1 MQAPEPEHP
10 MNRKLALF
18 ASTAI
23 ATAALAA
30 PADAGNFYVKMFGGG
45 NWVADAGFTAISPTD
60 TSDTMTWSVGG
71 DAGWIVGGAV
81 GYDLNDIMR
90 GWSTEIEV
98 SYRSNQNNGQWA
110 STTGG
115 GGSSGAVDFD
125 NTSLAVMANAW
136 YEFPIAGISPYIGG
150 GIGWARTRF
159 KGTYDAIAPESFDFK
174 EDGFAWQ
181 LGAGV
186 NIPVKPGMTV
196 GLGYRY
202 FRGPQVTVESY
213 GTVAGGPTNEATS
226 TVDSENHSVI
236 LDLKVS
242 M

>member
-1 MQAPEPEHP
+1 M
-10 MNRKLALF
+10 MKKITLLA
-18 ASTAI
+18 SSAI
-23 ATAALAA
+23 AAVAFAA

-60 TSDTMTWSVGG
+60 TNDTMTWSVGG
-71 DAGWIVGGAV
+71 DTGWVVGGAV

-90 GWSTEIEV
+90 GWSTEVEV
-98 SYRSNQNNGQWA
+98 SYRSNQNNGHWF
-110 STTGG
+110 STA
-115 GGSSGAVDFD
+115 GATTQGKVDFD

-136 YEFPIAGISPYIGG
+136 YEFPIAGVAPYIGG
-150 GIGWARTRF
+150 GIGWARSRF
-159 KGTYDAIAPESFDFK
+159 KGTYDPAVASDTSFDFK
-174 EDGFAWQ
+174 GEGFAWQ

-213 GTVAGGPTNEATS
+213 GAVSGSAVNAATS
-226 TVDSENHSVI
+226 DVDTENHSVI
-236 LDLKVS
+236 LDLKVNL
-242 M
+242 

>member
-1 MQAPEPEHP
+1 
-10 MNRKLALF
+10 MNRKLALI

-45 NWVADAGFTAISPTD
+45 NWMADAGFTAIEPTN
-60 TSDTMTWSVGG
+60 TSNTLSWSVGG
-71 DAGWIVGGAV
+71 DVGWVVGGAV
-81 GYDLNDIMR
+81 GYDLNDILR
-90 GWSTEIEV
+90 GWSTEVEV
-98 SYRSNQNNGQWA
+98 SYRSNQDNGHWF
-110 STTGG
+110 STNGSTAGG
-115 GGSSGAVDFD
+115 NVDFD

-136 YEFPIAGISPYIGG
+136 YEFPIAGVAPYIGG

-159 KGTYDAIAPESFDFK
+159 KGTYEPTAASDASFDFK
-174 EDGFAWQ
+174 DDGFAWQ

-213 GTVAGGPTNEATS
+213 GNVSGSAVNNATAN
-226 TVDSENHSVI
+226 VDSENHSVI
-236 LDLKVS
+236 LDLKVNL
-242 M
+242 